1 MLEEVQIWLVST
13 RALKIILA
21 MVLLV
26 NTKGTSLWLPLVVV
40 QFTENCVLSTQMS
53 IKMELATSQQS
64 RLERNLI

>member
-53 IKMELATSQQS
+53 KWNSQQASS
-64 RLERNLI
+64 RGWRGT

>member
-26 NTKGTSLWLPLVVV
+26 NTKGTIGGGSVH
-40 QFTENCVLSTQMS
+40 
-53 IKMELATSQQS
+53 
-64 RLERNLI
+64 